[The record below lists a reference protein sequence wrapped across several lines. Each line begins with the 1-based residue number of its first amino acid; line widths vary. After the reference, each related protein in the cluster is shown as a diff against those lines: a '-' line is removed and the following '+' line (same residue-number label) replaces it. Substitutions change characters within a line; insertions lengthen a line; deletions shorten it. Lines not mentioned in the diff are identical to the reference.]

1 MMIILY
7 WKYLKAVFQAINID
21 AYIHVYIYT
30 NVCSYIHMYIVFE
43 IIGNQHIND
52 LLTVLSTTSA

>member
-21 AYIHVYIYT
+21 AYIYMYTYIQMYAA
-30 NVCSYIHMYIVFE
+30 IYIVFE

-52 LLTVLSTTSA
+52 LLTVFSTTSA